1 MDAKRRF
8 RMATELLWFA
18 SASFG
23 AGLLAA
29 IGIAAVVVLLAQPA
43 YAASFPRSWEHSV
56 IPPKAGIQVEVET
69 GSRRTAG

>member
-1 MDAKRRF
+1 MDTSIMDSKRRF

-29 IGIAAVVVLLAQPA
+29 IAIATIVMLLAQPA
-43 YAASFPRSWEHSV
+43 YAL
-56 IPPKAGIQVEVET
+56 
-69 GSRRTAG
+69 